1 MIPFAP
7 SAPSTLG
14 VEWELALVDAQ
25 TQELCSRAQEVLA
38 LVQQKNPELLDSAQ
52 GPHLTG
58 EFLDNTL
65 ELVTGVCTTVAEAI
79 EQLHQGALALQQ
91 ITDELGIEFFSA
103 GTHPFSRSLDQPVAS
118 KERYLK
124 MLDRTQYWGRQM
136 VIYGVHVHVGV
147 NSRDKALPI
156 IDGLTTYY
164 PHLLALSASS
174 PFWEGVD
181 TGYASQRA
189 LMFQQLPTAGLPFH
203 FESWEDYENYLQDM
217 LHTGVIDDPSENRW
231 DIRPVPHY
239 GTVEMRICD
248 GLSSLKD
255 IAAIA
260 ALTQCLVESFSRK
273 LDKGERIEALKPW
286 HVQENKWRAARYGLD
301 AIIIQNNRNDER
313 HIQEDLR
320 ELIDRL
326 YPIAHD
332 LGCTEEL
339 KHLETIISSG
349 GNSARQRH
357 VAQSSG
363 GNLRAVVKD
372 LVAQR
377 IRDSASGGIQ
387 A

>member
-14 VEWELALVDAQ
+14 IEWELALVDAK

-38 LVQQKNPELLDSAQ
+38 RVQQKNPELSDATE
-52 GPHLTG
+52 GAHLTG

-79 EQLHQGALALQQ
+79 EQLRHSALTLKQS
-91 ITDELGIEFFSA
+91 TDALGIEFFSA

-124 MLDRTQYWGRQM
+124 MLERTQYWGRQM

-147 NSRDKALPI
+147 DSRDKALPI

-181 TGYASQRA
+181 TGYVSQRA

-203 FESWEDYENYLQDM
+203 FDSWEEYEAYLQDM

-273 LDKGERIEALKPW
+273 LDRGEKLEALKPW

-313 HIQEDLR
+313 PVQEDLQ
-320 ELIDRL
+320 ELVSEL
-326 YPIAHD
+326 SPIAQD
-332 LGCTEEL
+332 LGCVEEL
-339 KHLETIISSG
+339 KHIKTMMGSG
-349 GNSARQRH
+349 GNSTRQRL
-357 VAQSSG
+357 VAQSAG

-372 LVAQR
+372 LVAQCL
-377 IRDSASGGIQ
+377 
-387 A
+387 